1 MSSQISP
8 PQITFSVMEKV
19 LQNILYSVLRND
31 AVELRHI
38 PYNQVIEAAGGN
50 AEVVNIL
57 LDYISDDVKDLQGSP
72 TAVEK

>member
-1 MSSQISP
+1 
-8 PQITFSVMEKV
+8 
-19 LQNILYSVLRND
+19 
-31 AVELRHI
+31 
-38 PYNQVIEAAGGN
+38 VIEAAGGI